1 MNHFK
6 LILQLFSID
15 MKFSYIGLIYSFFY
29 CIKLLRFREEC
40 LEKIVFSRVR
50 GEYAYAT
57 PISSH

>member
-1 MNHFK
+1 
-6 LILQLFSID
+6 